1 MGDRENPGVMVLA
14 AKEIFNQISN
24 NSDRDFLLRVGYI
37 EIYNEKIYDLL
48 NKKNQDLKI
57 FESNGMV
64 NVNCEECIITSE
76 ESLLQFLS
84 MGNKERT
91 VGETNMNERSSR
103 SHAIF
108 RIVRQLNLIYILN
121 FQNINISLQI
131 IESRKTD
138 RTEDDAVIQSILN
151 LVDLAGSE
159 RADQTGARGT
169 RLKEGSH
176 INKSLLF

>member
-1 MGDRENPGVMVLA
+1 MGDRDSPGVMVLA

-57 FESNGMV
+57 QECNGMV
-64 NVNCEECIITSE
+64 NVNSKECIITSE
-76 ESLLQFLS
+76 ESLLQFLC

-108 RIVRQLNLIYILN
+108 RIVR
-121 FQNINISLQI
+121 
-131 IESRKTD
+131 
-138 RTEDDAVIQSILN
+138 
-151 LVDLAGSE
+151 
-159 RADQTGARGT
+159 
-169 RLKEGSH
+169 
-176 INKSLLF
+176 